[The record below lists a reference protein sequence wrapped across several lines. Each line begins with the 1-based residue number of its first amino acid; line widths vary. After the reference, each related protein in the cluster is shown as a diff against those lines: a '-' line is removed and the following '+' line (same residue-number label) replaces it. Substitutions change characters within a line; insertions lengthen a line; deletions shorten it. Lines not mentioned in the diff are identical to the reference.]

1 LAQVIFGL
9 KLHHQSTPASLANM
23 MAYNPANMSTVAGG
37 IQYASAP
44 AYGGQVIETVAAP
57 QVNYA
62 PQMYAAAPTTTY
74 AAATTM
80 AAPMAYAAAAPVV
93 EYAQPSYAPM
103 AIPTQTMPAP
113 MAYTTQAP
121 SYVAAPQYAM
131 PQTMMQP
138 QAPSYVAAPQRQPL
152 QQIAAPQVAM
162 PQMIQAPAAPVA
174 PMKLTEGIPTPEQ
187 IAQQKAGYSAALD
200 KQLREAIDTVQKETV
215 IEKEM
220 IRFTAEKNIALHNM
234 QVDEKLTEAHA
245 LADEQATFAFLEL
258 NKAKVERSLQL
269 SNQANGLVMDY
280 QMKAIQTELAQKQ
293 YAFQQQYAQA
303 EGALEQQYMQQV
315 AQANTGTT
323 YAVPAQAIAAPA
335 VAAAASKK

>member
-1 LAQVIFGL
+1 MQY
-9 KLHHQSTPASLANM
+9 ANM
-23 MAYNPANMSTVAGG
+23 NTVAGG
-37 IQYASAP
+37 MQYAGAP
-44 AYGGQVIETVAAP
+44 AYGGQAAP
-57 QVNYA
+57 QVTYA
-62 PQMYAAAPTTTY
+62 PQTY
-74 AAATTM
+74 AAPATTM
-80 AAPMAYAAAAPVV
+80 AAPMTYAAAAPVV

-121 SYVAAPQYAM
+121 SYVAAPQMAAAPQYAM

-323 YAVPAQAIAAPA
+323 YAVPRDAVPAQA
-335 VAAAASKK
+335 VAAR